1 MNYTRV
7 LLSTLLVCLT
17 AAAAAAQTTT
27 PSIDEK
33 TRGLQKLDGFFP
45 LYWDARAGTLWIEVP
60 KLDAEFLYVTALSAG
75 LGSNDIGLD
84 RGQLGGEHIVTFRR
98 IGPKVLMVEPNYAY
112 RALSTSADE
121 RRAVEEGFARSVL
134 WGFTVGAETDG
145 RVLVDATEFL
155 LRDVHGVTQR
165 LRPASFRA
173 DARRSAVNMERTK
186 AFPKNTE
193 I

>member
-45 LYWDARAGTLWIEVP
+45 LYWDARAGTLWVEVP
-60 KLDAEFLYVTALSAG
+60 KLDTEFLYVTSLSAG

-84 RGQLGGEHIVTFRR
+84 RGQLGGEHIVAFRR
-98 IGPKVLMVEPNYAY
+98 VGTKVLMIEPNYSY
-112 RALSTSADE
+112 RASTDNPDE
-121 RRAVEEGFARSVL
+121 RRAVEEGF
-134 WGFTVGAETDG
+134 G
-145 RVLVDATEFL
+145 
-155 LRDVHGVTQR
+155 
-165 LRPASFRA
+165 
-173 DARRSAVNMERTK
+173 
-186 AFPKNTE
+186 
-193 I
+193 